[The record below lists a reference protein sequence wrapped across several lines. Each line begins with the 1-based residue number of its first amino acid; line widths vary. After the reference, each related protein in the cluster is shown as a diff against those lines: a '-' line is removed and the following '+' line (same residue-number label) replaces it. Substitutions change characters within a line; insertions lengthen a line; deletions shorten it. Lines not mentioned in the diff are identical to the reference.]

1 MMQRLVQLALDLFD
15 PPVPERVV
23 GALPTD
29 AGSAAQEI
37 KQKLALFRFGWSATV
52 QKNLLTPP
60 EQEPFRCKKH
70 CFAKR

>member
-15 PPVPERVV
+15 PPVPARVV

-37 KQKLALFRFGWSATV
+37 KQKLPVGLVDKAQSA
-52 QKNLLTPP
+52 P
-60 EQEPFRCKKH
+60 
-70 CFAKR
+70 

>member
-1 MMQRLVQLALDLFD
+1 MGRDGIHVKM
-15 PPVPERVV
+15 
-23 GALPTD
+23 
-29 AGSAAQEI
+29 
-37 KQKLALFRFGWSATV
+37 ALFRFGWSATV